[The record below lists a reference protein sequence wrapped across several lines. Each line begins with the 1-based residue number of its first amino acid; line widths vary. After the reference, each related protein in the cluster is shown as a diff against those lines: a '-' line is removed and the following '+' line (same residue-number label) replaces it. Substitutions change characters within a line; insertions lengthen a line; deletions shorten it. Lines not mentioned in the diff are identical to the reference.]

1 MDATID
7 SHRTMLGSMG
17 MPVFGG
23 AGNYA
28 DSRTSNFALQQA
40 SIALSGA
47 ELPEDVNSYLDLDK
61 PNKALQQA
69 ALALGVQLG
78 DCSDDECDGP
88 RASEAGD
95 ADQTHRGESAKS
107 GLTDS
112 TLAPTSPSALW
123 TTHHSRFGALHW
135 EDLEDSDE
143 DEAARREMEED
154 GVPDWMQPIAGGRMT
169 PPSSARFAPMMPHG
183 SQATEQVRKVLASSL
198 CTAMPTSKPSQ
209 DDRAIASR
217 ESKTR
222 SARRASGKKAGHG
235 RGHKA
240 PSAGS
245 DLAPAVAPATSV
257 APANGG
263 DSDFSVVAQGAS
275 NSAAGDQLLQ
285 GVGAGAGGMALRSG
299 FASRPPPALSVN
311 LAALA
316 PLGSVGGQ
324 RRTPRRRTAGVKKL
338 PPVTLG

>member
-1 MDATID
+1 
-7 SHRTMLGSMG
+7 MLGSMG
-17 MPVFGG
+17 MPAFAE
-23 AGNYA
+23 AGNHS
-28 DSRTSNFALQQA
+28 DCRSSNFALQQA

-78 DCSDDECDGP
+78 DCSDDECDGL
-88 RASEAGD
+88 RGNEGAEV
-95 ADQTHRGESAKS
+95 DQTHRGESAKS
-107 GLTDS
+107 GMTDS

-154 GVPDWMQPIAGGRMT
+154 GVPDWMQATAGGRMT

-183 SQATEQVRKVLASSL
+183 SQATEEVRKVLASSL
-198 CTAMPTSKPSQ
+198 GTAMSTSKPPPTK
-209 DDRAIASR
+209 DDRATASR
-217 ESKTR
+217 EGKTR
-222 SARRASGKKAGHG
+222 SARKAAGKKSG

-240 PSAGS
+240 PSSGLELDGHTSLGGGADVGGGRVGG
-245 DLAPAVAPATSV
+245 LAPGNVA
-257 APANGG
+257 
-263 DSDFSVVAQGAS
+263 GADELTQ
-275 NSAAGDQLLQ
+275 AAG
-285 GVGAGAGGMALRSG
+285 VVAGGMALRGG
-299 FASRPPPALSVN
+299 FGARPPPALSVN
-311 LAALA
+311 LTALA
-316 PLGSVGGQ
+316 PLGSVSGQ